1 MDVYTK
7 QGIKQRLNDEKRK
20 FLNQLLKNKINIS
33 GIRMVKG
40 GPDPEN
46 IWAQA
51 LKYFDESNSW
61 ITRDGTL
68 VLAKVNGENIT
79 AHDTFPEGTQ
89 VELNP
94 VLEKYF
100 MLSSILGNNLRMVLT
115 GSEINHKNKHL
126 SKINPA
132 LVISKLFNEKDK
144 VADLAK

>member
-1 MDVYTK
+1 
-7 QGIKQRLNDEKRK
+7 
-20 FLNQLLKNKINIS
+20 
-33 GIRMVKG
+33 MVKG

-68 VLAKVNGENIT
+68 ILAKVNGENIT
-79 AHDTFPEGTQ
+79 AHDAFPVGTQ

-132 LVISKLFNEKDK
+132 LVISQLYNEKDK
-144 VADLAK
+144 VAELSK